1 MGQMKTLGIL
11 SKWGAPLT
19 YLFWW
24 LSELKTRLFF
34 GLLWRIE
41 DVSTRLQNLPLMLQN
56 FFNQI

>member
-11 SKWGAPLT
+11 SKWGALLT

-34 GLLWRIE
+34 GLLWRVE

>member
-1 MGQMKTLGIL
+1 MKTLGIL
-11 SKWGAPLT
+11 SRWGAPLT

-34 GLLWRIE
+34 GLLWRVE